1 MPFLADEALRYLVRA
16 KDGGR
21 LPHSYLVTGP
31 DGSGKRD
38 LVRRF
43 FSELNRT
50 LTAEIHPDYHVV
62 EPESKSRRIL
72 VEQIRE
78 LEDALR
84 MKSSHGGWKFGVI
97 VDADRLMPQASNAF
111 LKTLE
116 EPPTNSILFL
126 LTAVPEALLETVQSR
141 CVRIAL
147 RLPAGQVVDPAGDA
161 LLTTVARICRERPNT
176 VAGALTLA
184 RAFQDQLLNVRAA
197 IESEHEEKLS
207 QETEAYRQRTDGRWL
222 EREGERLLVLTE
234 SRYVKA
240 RSRLVDRLMDWFAEA
255 VRFKNG
261 AASTSHH
268 AADIQKFAEKY
279 SVAELLRRY
288 RAFVD
293 LQENLSRN
301 IQEALA
307 IEVAFIE
314 AFGPE
319 LVERS
324 TRS

>member
-1 MPFLADEALRYLVRA
+1 MPFLVDEALQYLIRA
-16 KDGGR
+16 KNGGR

-43 FSELNRT
+43 VAELNQ
-50 LTAEIHPDYHVV
+50 TASPETHPDYHVI

-84 MKSSHGGWKFGVI
+84 MKSSTGAWKFGVI

-116 EPPTNSILFL
+116 EPPKNSILLL
-126 LTAVPEALLETVQSR
+126 LTVLPEALLETIQSR
-141 CVRIAL
+141 CIRIAL
-147 RLPAGQVVDPAGDA
+147 RVRGGPVVDPAGDA
-161 LLTTVARICRERPNT
+161 LLVKVAGVCRERPNT
-176 VAGALTLA
+176 IAGALTLA
-184 RAFQDQLLNVRAA
+184 RAFQDQLHSARAA
-197 IESEHEEKLS
+197 IESEHDEKLS
-207 QETEAYRQRTDGRWL
+207 QETEIYQQRTDGRWL

-240 RSRLVDRLMDWFAEA
+240 RSTLVDRLMEWFAEA
-255 VRFKNG
+255 VRIKNG
-261 AASTSHH
+261 DESTSPFS
-268 AADIQKFAEKY
+268 ADIEKFATMY
-279 SVAELLRRY
+279 SVPELLRRY
-288 RAFVD
+288 QALVG

-307 IEVAFIE
+307 IEVAFVE
-314 AFGPE
+314 AFGPTSE
-319 LVERS
+319 K
-324 TRS
+324 